1 MKLNNIIF
9 PMLAGSLLLVGCYDE
24 KMDWH
29 TPDGHNPVT
38 TDDIPLQLQE
48 QIDHYDYIKN
58 YMAEYMP
65 GTPIGVGLS
74 ADKYLDEDDPDY
86 AALCDNN
93 FQQYVTGN
101 AMKMDAMVTSS
112 GALNTTKLDAFLAKA
127 PEDVQIFGHN
137 FIWHTQQ
144 QQAYLRSLIAPT
156 QAQFIIGGIATQL
169 LNDSYNF
176 NGGTKGG
183 WNVTGDDRV
192 NMSVEEGGGQDG
204 SDCIKLEVLDPGEA
218 HQVQFYYD
226 LSENLDPNKTYKVSF
241 KVRSSIDGGYI
252 QFQTQNVPSYGS
264 QQWGPENANLGTG
277 WTEYEWV
284 FTPSYA
290 DDNRIICNLGKVAST
305 YYIDDIVFGEKLYDD
320 DSHDVLPGSGI
331 NYTLKTAKE
340 KRQALLGAMKSWIG
354 GMLQHVS
361 GDQHQRFVGW
371 DVINEPITDDGHYRG
386 IDGHF
391 GGSVEDDNGNKT
403 WDTKPVEDETN
414 GLTLNWGNNHFYWG
428 YYLGMDY
435 AVQAFKLA
443 RQYAPAGMKLYVND
457 YGLESNPNK
466 LAKLIAFVNYIDQN
480 GGQTLVDGIA
490 TQMHVTASSITREQV
505 DQMFQTMVATGKLV
519 RVSELDVA
527 LETASPTE
535 EDLQLQSDVYK
546 MIIES
551 YKENVPENLR
561 GGFVIW
567 GVSDAADEHVYWIP
581 NDAPNLFD
589 ANYERKLAYKGLCD
603 GIAGYDI
610 GSEFTGDMWKEGVTV
625 DDDGTTGD
633 EGTTEGGEGSATEG
647 E

>member
-58 YMAEYMP
+58 YAAQYMP
-65 GTPIGVGLS
+65 GTAIGVGLT
-74 ADKYLDEDDPDY
+74 ADKYLDEEDPDY

-93 FQQYVTGN
+93 FQQFVTGN

-112 GALNTTKLDAFLAKA
+112 GALNTTKLDAFLDKA
-127 PEDVQIFGHN
+127 PDDVEIFGHN

-183 WNVTGDDRV
+183 WDVTGDDRV
-192 NMSVEEGGGQDG
+192 KMSVEEGGGQDG
-204 SDCIKLEVLDPGEA
+204 SDCIKLEVSESGEA
-218 HQVQFYYD
+218 YQVQFYYD
-226 LSENLDPNKTYKVSF
+226 LTANLDNTKTYKVSF
-241 KVRSSIDGGYI
+241 KVKSSIAGGYI
-252 QFQTQNVPSYGS
+252 QFQTQNVPSYES
-264 QQWGPENANLGTG
+264 QQWGREIKDLGTD
-277 WTEYEWV
+277 WTEYEWE
-284 FTPSYA
+284 FTPDYA
-290 DDNRIICNLGKVAST
+290 DDNRIICNLGKVAAT

-331 NYTLKTAKE
+331 NYTIKTAEE
-340 KRQALLGAMKSWIG
+340 KRQALLGAMESWIG
-354 GMLQHVS
+354 GMLQHVRHVS
-361 GDQHQRFVGW
+361 GDQRFVGW
-371 DVINEPITDDGHYRG
+371 DVINEPITDDGYYRG

-391 GGSVEDDNGNKT
+391 GGQVEDDNGNT
-403 WDTKPVEDETN
+403 VYDQEPTESTTD
-414 GLTLNWGNNHFYWG
+414 GLNLNWGSGHFYWG
-428 YYLGMDY
+428 YYLGKDY
-435 AVQAFKLA
+435 AVKAFELA
-443 RQYAPAGMKLYVND
+443 RNYAPADMKLYVND
-457 YGLESNPNK
+457 YNLETNPSK
-466 LAKLIAFVNYIDQN
+466 LAKLIEFVNYIDQN
-480 GGQTLVDGIA
+480 SSTQVDGIA
-490 TQMHVTASSITREQV
+490 TQMHVDMNNITREQV
-505 DQMFQTMVATGKLV
+505 DKMFKTMAATGKLV
-519 RVSELDVA
+519 RVSELDVKVG
-527 LETASPTE
+527 TATPSA
-535 EDLQLQSDVYK
+535 DQQQQQADVYQ

-551 YKENVPENLR
+551 YKANVPEAQR

-589 ANYERKLAYKGLCD
+589 ANYGRKVAYKGVCD
-603 GIAGYDI
+603 GIAGKDI
-610 GSEFTGDMWKEGVTV
+610 GAEFTGDMWKENTDA
-625 DDDGTTGD
+625 DDEEETL
-633 EGTTEGGEGSATEG
+633 E
-647 E
+647 

>member
-58 YMAEYMP
+58 YAAQYMP
-65 GTPIGVGLS
+65 GTAIGVGLS
-74 ADKYLDEDDPDY
+74 ADKYLDEEDPDY
-86 AALCDNN
+86 AVLCNNN
-93 FQQYVTGN
+93 FQQFVTGN

-112 GALNTTKLDAFLAKA
+112 GALNTTKLDAFLAKVAKA
-127 PEDVQIFGHN
+127 PDDVEIFGHN

-183 WNVTGDDRV
+183 WDVTGDDRV
-192 NMSVEEGGGQDG
+192 KMSVEEGGGQDG
-204 SDCIKLEVLDPGEA
+204 SDCIKLEVSESGEA
-218 HQVQFYYD
+218 YQVQFYYD
-226 LSENLDPNKTYKVSF
+226 LTANLDNTKTYKVSF
-241 KVRSSIDGGYI
+241 KVKSSIAGGYI
-252 QFQTQNVPSYGS
+252 QFQTQNVPSYES
-264 QQWGPENANLGTG
+264 QQWGPEIKDLGTD
-277 WTEYEWV
+277 WTEYEWE
-284 FTPSYA
+284 FTPDYA
-290 DDNRIICNLGKVAST
+290 DDNRIICNLGKVAAT

-331 NYTLKTAKE
+331 NYTIKTAEE
-340 KRQALLGAMKSWIG
+340 KRQALFGAMESWIG
-354 GMLQHVS
+354 GMLQHVRHVS
-361 GDQHQRFVGW
+361 GDQRFVGW
-371 DVINEPITDDGHYRG
+371 DVINEPITDDGYYRG

-391 GGSVEDDNGNKT
+391 GGTVEDDNGNT
-403 WDTKPVEDETN
+403 VYDQEPTESTTD
-414 GLTLNWGNNHFYWG
+414 GLNLNWGSGHFYWG
-428 YYLGMDY
+428 YYLGKDY
-435 AVQAFKLA
+435 AVKAFELA
-443 RQYAPAGMKLYVND
+443 RNYAPADMKLYVND
-457 YGLESNPNK
+457 YNLETNPSK
-466 LAKLIAFVNYIDQN
+466 LAKLIEFVNYIDQN
-480 GGQTLVDGIA
+480 SSTQVDGIA
-490 TQMHVTASSITREQV
+490 TQMHVDMNNITREQV
-505 DQMFQTMVATGKLV
+505 DKMFLTMAATGKLV
-519 RVSELDVA
+519 RVSELDVKVG
-527 LETASPTE
+527 TATPSA
-535 EDLQLQSDVYK
+535 DQQQQQADVYQ

-551 YKENVPENLR
+551 YKANVPEAQR

-589 ANYERKLAYKGLCD
+589 ANYGRKVAYKGVCD
-603 GIAGYDI
+603 GIAGKDI
-610 GSEFTGDMWKEGVTV
+610 GAEFTGDMWKENTDA
-625 DDDGTTGD
+625 DDEEETL
-633 EGTTEGGEGSATEG
+633 E
-647 E
+647 

>member
-144 QQAYLRSLIAPT
+144 QQDYLLSLIAPKMIVET
-156 QAQFIIGGIATQL
+156 DGDIITMLQNGDFETGQLDPWNGWGGESTREVVAGEGVDGSYAAKLYNPAAGSEYSAQFV
-169 LNDSYNF
+169 YNLTEPLE
-176 NGGTKGG
+176 NG
-183 WNVTGDDRV
+183 
-192 NMSVEEGGGQDG
+192 
-204 SDCIKLEVLDPGEA
+204 
-218 HQVQFYYD
+218 
-226 LSENLDPNKTYKVSF
+226 KTYVLRF
-241 KVRSSIDGGYI
+241 QIRAAAPGGSI
-252 QFQTQNVPSYGS
+252 QFAWQNLSYGNGEIYHTFDNIGTDWVTFEQEFTCTKDDA
-264 QQWGPENANLGTG
+264 QQLCFN
-277 WTEYEWV
+277 
-284 FTPSYA
+284 F
-290 DDNRIICNLGKVAST
+290 GKVATT
-305 YYIDDIVFGEKLYDD
+305 YYIDNIEFGTRKEEPAQVQANRATRATTITYE
-320 DSHDVLPGSGI
+320 
-331 NYTLKTAKE
+331 LKTPEE
-340 KRQALLGAMKSWIG
+340 KRAALLGAMESWIG

-361 GDQHQRFVGW
+361 GDQRFVGW
-371 DVINEPITDDGHYRG
+371 DVINEPITDDGYFRG
-386 IDGHF
+386 IDNHF
-391 GGSVEDDNGNKT
+391 GGSWEDDNGNT
-403 WDTKPVEDETN
+403 QYDAEPTETTTD
-414 GLTLNWGNNHFYWG
+414 GLNLNWGSGHFYWG
-428 YYLGMDY
+428 YYLGKDY

-443 RQYAPAGMKLYVND
+443 RQYAPADMKLYVND
-457 YGLESNPNK
+457 YNLETNPSK
-466 LAKLIAFVNYIDQN
+466 LAKLIEFVNYIDQN

-490 TQMHVTASSITREQV
+490 TQMHVDMNNLTREQV
-505 DQMFQTMVATGKLV
+505 DQMFQTMAATGKMV
-519 RVSELDVA
+519 RVSELDVKVG
-527 LETASPTE
+527 TATPTAD
-535 EDLQLQSDVYK
+535 DLQKQSDVYQ

-551 YKENVPENLR
+551 YKENVPEAQR

-567 GVSDAADEHVYWIP
+567 GVSDAADEHEYWIP

-589 ANYERKLAYKGLCD
+589 ANYGRKVAYKGVCD
-603 GIAGYDI
+603 GIAGTDL
-610 GSEFTGDMWKEGVTV
+610 GADFTGDMWKDLVESEDDETT
-625 DDDGTTGD
+625 DDG
-633 EGTTEGGEGSATEG
+633 GSTAEG

>member
-144 QQAYLRSLIAPT
+144 QQDYLLSLIAPKLN
-156 QAQFIIGGIATQL
+156 AVIEGGIANVLVGDAT
-169 LNDSYNF
+169 DF
-176 NGGTKGG
+176 NGGSLGG
-183 WNVTGDDRV
+183 WGSWGTNKASQEV
-192 NMSVEEGGGQDG
+192 VEGEGPDG
-204 SDCIKLEVLDPGEA
+204 SACMVLVNNGDGSAWEA
-218 HQVQFYYD
+218 QCGYDFTTALDVTKTYAIRFKAKSSTGAGSLQFQYQ
-226 LSENLDPNKTYKVSF
+226 NKT
-241 KVRSSIDGGYI
+241 SSGSQGGYNDFSVGTEWAE
-252 QFQTQNVPSYGS
+252 FQ
-264 QQWGPENANLGTG
+264 
-277 WTEYEWV
+277 YE
-284 FTPSYA
+284 FTPSY
-290 DDNRIICNLGKVAST
+290 DDVDRIILNFGKIGGT
-305 YYIDDIVFGEKLYDD
+305 YYVDDIQFGEKIDD
-320 DSHDVLPGSGI
+320 ESGSGSGTQEPS
-331 NYTLKTAKE
+331 YELKTPEE
-340 KRQALLGAMKSWIG
+340 KRAALLGAMESWIG

-361 GDQHQRFVGW
+361 GDQRFVGW
-371 DVINEPITDDGHYRG
+371 DVINEPITDDGYYRG

-391 GGSVEDDNGNKT
+391 GWKGEDDNGN
-403 WDTKPVEDETN
+403 PVYDKEPTESTTE
-414 GLTLNWGNNHFYWG
+414 GLNLNWYDGHFYWG
-428 YYLGMDY
+428 YYLGKDY

-443 RQYAPAGMKLYVND
+443 RQYAPADMKLYVND
-457 YGLESNPNK
+457 YNLETNPSK
-466 LAKLIAFVNYIDQN
+466 LAKLIEFVNYIDQN

-490 TQMHVTASSITREQV
+490 TQMHVDMNNLTREQV
-505 DQMFQTMVATGKLV
+505 DQMFQTMAATGKMV
-519 RVSELDVA
+519 RVSELDVKVG
-527 LETASPTE
+527 TATPTAD
-535 EDLQLQSDVYK
+535 DLQKQSDVYQ

-551 YKENVPENLR
+551 YKENVPEAQR

-567 GVSDAADEHVYWIP
+567 GVSDAADEHEYWIP

-589 ANYERKLAYKGLCD
+589 ANYGRKVAYKGVCD
-603 GIAGYDI
+603 GIAGTDL
-610 GSEFTGDMWKEGVTV
+610 GADFTGDMWKDLVESEDDETT
-625 DDDGTTGD
+625 DDG
-633 EGTTEGGEGSATEG
+633 GSTAEG

>member
-1 MKLNNIIF
+1 
-9 PMLAGSLLLVGCYDE
+9 MLAGSLLLVGCYDE

-112 GALNTTKLDAFLAKA
+112 GALNTTKLDAFLAKVAKA

-144 QQAYLRSLIAPT
+144 QQDYLLSLIAPKLN
-156 QAQFIIGGIATQL
+156 AVIEGGIANVLVGDAT
-169 LNDSYNF
+169 DF
-176 NGGTKGG
+176 NGGSLGG
-183 WNVTGDDRV
+183 WGSWGANKASQEV
-192 NMSVEEGGGQDG
+192 VEGEGPDG
-204 SDCIKLEVLDPGEA
+204 SACMVLVNNGDGSAWEA
-218 HQVQFYYD
+218 QCGYDFTTALDVTKTYAIRFKAKSSTGAGSLQFQYQ
-226 LSENLDPNKTYKVSF
+226 NKTSNE
-241 KVRSSIDGGYI
+241 SQGGYNDFSVGTEWAE
-252 QFQTQNVPSYGS
+252 FQ
-264 QQWGPENANLGTG
+264 
-277 WTEYEWV
+277 YE
-284 FTPSYA
+284 FTPSY
-290 DDNRIICNLGKVAST
+290 DDVDRIILNFGKIGGT
-305 YYIDDIVFGEKLYDD
+305 YYVDDIQFGEKIDD
-320 DSHDVLPGSGI
+320 ESGSGSGTQEPS
-331 NYTLKTAKE
+331 YELKTPEE
-340 KRQALLGAMKSWIG
+340 KRRALLGAMENWIK

-361 GDQHQRFVGW
+361 GDQRFVGW
-371 DVINEPITDDGHYRG
+371 DVINEPITDDGYYRG
-386 IDGHF
+386 IDKHF
-391 GGSVEDDNGNKT
+391 GGDWTDDNGVT
-403 WDTKPVEDETN
+403 QHDAEPTETTTD
-414 GLTLNWGNNHFYWG
+414 GLSLNWGRGHFYWG

-443 RQYAPAGMKLYVND
+443 RLYAPAGMKLYVND
-457 YGLESNPNK
+457 YNLETNPSK
-466 LAKLIAFVNYIDQN
+466 LAKLIEFAEYIDQQ

-490 TQMHVTASSITREQV
+490 TQMHVDMNNITREQV
-505 DQMFQTMVATGKLV
+505 DQMFQTMAATGKLV
-519 RVSELDVA
+519 RVSELDVKVG
-527 LETASPTE
+527 TATPSA
-535 EDLQLQSDVYK
+535 DQQQQQADVYQ

-551 YKENVPENLR
+551 YKANVPEAQR

-589 ANYERKLAYKGLCD
+589 ANYGRKVAYKGVCD
-603 GIAGYDI
+603 GIAGKDI
-610 GSEFTGDMWKEGVTV
+610 GAEFTGDMWKENTDA
-625 DDDGTTGD
+625 DDEEETL
-633 EGTTEGGEGSATEG
+633 E
-647 E
+647 

>member
-1 MKLNNIIF
+1 
-9 PMLAGSLLLVGCYDE
+9 MLAGSLLLVGCYDE

-58 YMAEYMP
+58 YAAQYMP
-65 GTPIGVGLS
+65 GTAIGVGLT

-93 FQQYVTGN
+93 FQQFVTGN

-127 PEDVQIFGHN
+127 PKAPDDVEIFGHN

-183 WNVTGDDRV
+183 WDVTGDDRV
-192 NMSVEEGGGQDG
+192 KMSVEEGGGQDG
-204 SDCIKLEVLDPGEA
+204 SDCIKLEVSESGEA
-218 HQVQFYYD
+218 YQVQFYYD
-226 LSENLDPNKTYKVSF
+226 LTANLDKTKTYKVSF
-241 KVRSSIDGGYI
+241 KVKSSIAGGYI
-252 QFQTQNVPSYGS
+252 QFQTQNVPSYES
-264 QQWGPENANLGTG
+264 QQWGSEIKDLGTD
-277 WTEYEWV
+277 WKEYEWE
-284 FTPSYA
+284 FTPDYA
-290 DDNRIICNLGKVAST
+290 DDNRIICNLGKVAAT

-331 NYTLKTAKE
+331 NYTIKTAEE
-340 KRQALLGAMKSWIG
+340 KRQALLGAMESWIG

-361 GDQHQRFVGW
+361 GDQRFVGW
-371 DVINEPITDDGHYRG
+371 DVINEPITDDGYYRG

-391 GGSVEDDNGNKT
+391 GGTVEDDNGNT
-403 WDTKPVEDETN
+403 VYDQEPTESTTD
-414 GLTLNWGNNHFYWG
+414 GLNLNWGSGHFYWG

-435 AVQAFKLA
+435 AVKAFELA
-443 RQYAPAGMKLYVND
+443 RNYAPADMKLYVND
-457 YGLESNPNK
+457 YNLETNPSK
-466 LAKLIAFVNYIDQN
+466 LAKLIEFVNYIDQN
-480 GGQTLVDGIA
+480 SSTQVDGIA
-490 TQMHVTASSITREQV
+490 TQMHVDMNNITREQV
-505 DQMFQTMVATGKLV
+505 DQMFQTMAATGKLV
-519 RVSELDVA
+519 RVSELDVKVG
-527 LETASPTE
+527 TATPSA
-535 EDLQLQSDVYK
+535 DQQQQQADVYQ

-551 YKENVPENLR
+551 YKANVPEAQR

-589 ANYERKLAYKGLCD
+589 ANYGRKVAYKGVCD
-603 GIAGYDI
+603 GIAGKDI
-610 GSEFTGDMWKEGVTV
+610 GAEFTGDMWKENTDA
-625 DDDGTTGD
+625 DDEEETL
-633 EGTTEGGEGSATEG
+633 E
-647 E
+647 

>member
-144 QQAYLRSLIAPT
+144 QQDYLLSLIAPKLN
-156 QAQFIIGGIATQL
+156 AVIEGGIANVLVGDAT
-169 LNDSYNF
+169 DF
-176 NGGTKGG
+176 NGGSLGG
-183 WNVTGDDRV
+183 WGSWGTNKASQEV
-192 NMSVEEGGGQDG
+192 VEGEGPDG
-204 SDCIKLEVLDPGEA
+204 SACMVLVNNGDGSAWEA
-218 HQVQFYYD
+218 QCGYDFTTALDVTKTYAIRFKAKSSTGAGSLQFQYQ
-226 LSENLDPNKTYKVSF
+226 NKT
-241 KVRSSIDGGYI
+241 SSGSQGGYNDFSVGTEWAE
-252 QFQTQNVPSYGS
+252 FQ
-264 QQWGPENANLGTG
+264 
-277 WTEYEWV
+277 YE
-284 FTPSYA
+284 FTPSY
-290 DDNRIICNLGKVAST
+290 DDVDRIILNFGKIGGT
-305 YYIDDIVFGEKLYDD
+305 YYVDDIQFGEKIDD
-320 DSHDVLPGSGI
+320 ESGSGSGTQEPS
-331 NYTLKTAKE
+331 YELKTPEE
-340 KRQALLGAMKSWIG
+340 KRTALLGAMESWIK

-361 GDQHQRFVGW
+361 GDQRFVGW
-371 DVINEPITDDGHYRG
+371 DVINEPITDDGYFRG
-386 IDGHF
+386 IDNHF
-391 GGSVEDDNGNKT
+391 GGSWEDDNGNT
-403 WDTKPVEDETN
+403 QYDAEPTETTTD
-414 GLTLNWGNNHFYWG
+414 GLNLNWGSGHFYWG
-428 YYLGMDY
+428 YYLGKDY

-443 RQYAPAGMKLYVND
+443 RQYAPADMKLYVND
-457 YGLESNPNK
+457 YNLETNPSK
-466 LAKLIAFVNYIDQN
+466 LAKLIEFVNYIDQN

-490 TQMHVTASSITREQV
+490 TQMHVDMNNLTREQV
-505 DQMFQTMVATGKLV
+505 DKMFQTMAATGKMV
-519 RVSELDVA
+519 RVSELDVKVG
-527 LETASPTE
+527 TATPTAD
-535 EDLQLQSDVYK
+535 DLQKQSDVYQ
-546 MIIES
+546 MTIES
-551 YKENVPENLR
+551 YKENVPEAQR

-567 GVSDAADEHVYWIP
+567 GVSDAADEHEYWIP

-589 ANYERKLAYKGLCD
+589 ANYGRKVAYKGVCD
-603 GIAGYDI
+603 GIAGTDL
-610 GSEFTGDMWKEGVTV
+610 GADFTGDMWKDLVESEDDETT
-625 DDDGTTGD
+625 DDG
-633 EGTTEGGEGSATEG
+633 GSTAEG

>member
-144 QQAYLRSLIAPT
+144 QQDYLLSLIAPKLN
-156 QAQFIIGGIATQL
+156 AVIEGGIANVLVGDAT
-169 LNDSYNF
+169 DF
-176 NGGTKGG
+176 NGGSLGG
-183 WNVTGDDRV
+183 WGSWGANKASQEV
-192 NMSVEEGGGQDG
+192 VEGEGPDG
-204 SDCIKLEVLDPGEA
+204 SACMVLVNNGDGSAWEA
-218 HQVQFYYD
+218 QCGYDFATALDVTKTYAIRFKAKSSTGAGSLQFQYQ
-226 LSENLDPNKTYKVSF
+226 NKT
-241 KVRSSIDGGYI
+241 SSGSQGGYNDFSVGTEWAE
-252 QFQTQNVPSYGS
+252 FQ
-264 QQWGPENANLGTG
+264 
-277 WTEYEWV
+277 YE
-284 FTPSYA
+284 FTPSY
-290 DDNRIICNLGKVAST
+290 DDVDRIILNFGKIGGT
-305 YYIDDIVFGEKLYDD
+305 YYVDDIQFGEKIDD
-320 DSHDVLPGSGI
+320 ESGSGSGTQEPS
-331 NYTLKTAKE
+331 YELKTPEE
-340 KRQALLGAMKSWIG
+340 KRTALLGAMESWIK

-361 GDQHQRFVGW
+361 GDQRFVGW
-371 DVINEPITDDGHYRG
+371 DVINEPITDDGYFRG
-386 IDGHF
+386 IDNHF
-391 GGSVEDDNGNKT
+391 GGSWEDDNGNT
-403 WDTKPVEDETN
+403 QYDAEPTETTTD
-414 GLTLNWGNNHFYWG
+414 GLNLNWGSGHFYWG
-428 YYLGMDY
+428 YYLGKDY

-443 RQYAPAGMKLYVND
+443 RQYAPADMKLYVND
-457 YGLESNPNK
+457 YNLETNPSK
-466 LAKLIAFVNYIDQN
+466 LAKLIKFVNYIDQN

-490 TQMHVTASSITREQV
+490 TQMHVDMNNLTREQV
-505 DQMFQTMVATGKLV
+505 DKMFQTMAATGKMV
-519 RVSELDVA
+519 RVSELDVKVG
-527 LETASPTE
+527 TATPTAD
-535 EDLQLQSDVYK
+535 DLQKQSDVYQ

-551 YKENVPENLR
+551 YKENVPEAQR

-567 GVSDAADEHVYWIP
+567 GVSDAADEHEYWIP

-589 ANYERKLAYKGLCD
+589 ANYGRKVAYKGVCD
-603 GIAGYDI
+603 GIAGTDL
-610 GSEFTGDMWKEGVTV
+610 GADFTGDMWKDLVESEDDETT
-625 DDDGTTGD
+625 DDG
-633 EGTTEGGEGSATEG
+633 GSTAEG

>member
-1 MKLNNIIF
+1 
-9 PMLAGSLLLVGCYDE
+9 MLAGSLLLVGCYDE

-58 YMAEYMP
+58 YAAQYMP
-65 GTPIGVGLS
+65 GTAIGVGLT

-93 FQQYVTGN
+93 FQQFVTGN

-127 PEDVQIFGHN
+127 PDDVEIFGHN

-183 WNVTGDDRV
+183 WDVTGDDRV
-192 NMSVEEGGGQDG
+192 KMSVEEGGGQDG
-204 SDCIKLEVLDPGEA
+204 SDCIKLEVSESGEA
-218 HQVQFYYD
+218 YQVQFYYD
-226 LSENLDPNKTYKVSF
+226 LTANLDNTKTYKVSF
-241 KVRSSIDGGYI
+241 KVKSSIAGGYI
-252 QFQTQNVPSYGS
+252 QFQTQNVPSYES
-264 QQWGPENANLGTG
+264 QQWGREIKDLGTD
-277 WTEYEWV
+277 WTEYEWE
-284 FTPSYA
+284 FTPDYA
-290 DDNRIICNLGKVAST
+290 DDNRIICNLGKVAAT

-331 NYTLKTAKE
+331 NYTIKTAEE
-340 KRQALLGAMKSWIG
+340 KRQALLGAMESWIG
-354 GMLQHVS
+354 GMLQHVQHVS
-361 GDQHQRFVGW
+361 GNQRFVGW
-371 DVINEPITDDGHYRG
+371 DVINEPITDDGYYRG

-391 GGSVEDDNGNKT
+391 GGTVEDDNGNT
-403 WDTKPVEDETN
+403 VYDQEPTESTTD
-414 GLTLNWGNNHFYWG
+414 GLNLNWGSGHFYWG
-428 YYLGMDY
+428 YYLGKDY
-435 AVQAFKLA
+435 AVKAFELA
-443 RQYAPAGMKLYVND
+443 RKYAPADMKLYVND
-457 YGLESNPNK
+457 YNLETNPSK
-466 LAKLIAFVNYIDQN
+466 LAKLIEFVNYIDQN
-480 GGQTLVDGIA
+480 SSTQVDGIA
-490 TQMHVTASSITREQV
+490 TQMHVDMNNITREQV
-505 DQMFQTMVATGKLV
+505 DKMFKTMAATGKLV
-519 RVSELDVA
+519 RVSELDVKVG
-527 LETASPTE
+527 TATPSA
-535 EDLQLQSDVYK
+535 DQQQQQADVYQ

-551 YKENVPENLR
+551 YKANVPEAQR

-589 ANYERKLAYKGLCD
+589 ANYGRKVAYKGVCD
-603 GIAGYDI
+603 GIAGKDI
-610 GSEFTGDMWKEGVTV
+610 GAEFTGDMWKENTDA
-625 DDDGTTGD
+625 DDEEETL
-633 EGTTEGGEGSATEG
+633 E
-647 E
+647 